1 MLKPIVLLPF
11 LFSLPFSV
19 LAAALPG
26 DAANGKKLYDAN
38 CTSCHND
45 SVYKRQDRQI
55 KSIEGLKEQ
64 IGSCG
69 HMTNI
74 TLAKPQVNDL
84 VKYLNDTYYK
94 FK

>member
-1 MLKPIVLLPF
+1 MFKPFALFPFFLVL
-11 LFSLPFSV
+11 SV
-19 LAAALPG
+19 SARAAALPG
-26 DAANGKKLYDAN
+26 NSADGKKLHDAT
-38 CTSCHND
+38 CLSCHND

-55 KSIEGLKEQ
+55 KNIEGLKEQ

-74 TLAKPQVNDL
+74 TLGKPQVNDL
-84 VKYLNDTYYK
+84 VKYLNETYYK